1 MDENLVQETKRKRT
15 QKKQVDP
22 FIETTN
28 KIIEKKGLK
37 PREFDQ
43 KAIREARQ
51 KLYDEFVKENIGLL
65 LD

>member
-37 PREFDQ
+37 PKEFDQ
-43 KAIREARQ
+43 MAIREARQ